1 MKVDSMAERTATVR
15 SSVGLH
21 ARPAAIFTRAAED
34 AGIPVRISKRGAAPQ
49 DAASILGV
57 MTLGVNFGD
66 EVILQADGPGAEAV
80 LDSLVDLLGQD
91 LDAP

>member
-1 MKVDSMAERTATVR
+1 MAERTATVA

-34 AGIPVRISKRGAAPQ
+34 AGIPVRISKSGSAPQ

-57 MTLGVNFGD
+57 MTLGVNCGD
-66 EVILQADGPGAEAV
+66 TVTLSADGPEAERV
-80 LDSLVDLLGQD
+80 LDGLADLLGQD
-91 LDAP
+91 LDAT